1 MRYLYDAISYAISYA
16 ISLSCFPASRF
27 CPPPAAPPWLHRLQ
41 LSPFLCFE
49 GDRTRLFDPVQLWDN
64 HTQGNH
70 LCCTSSGSKLLAIHA
85 AKMIKG
91 LTQANLLVSKAK
103 IKGLIDQSIDLLN
116 DRLQARM
123 VQA

>member
-1 MRYLYDAISYAISYA
+1 MRYRMLYLCLVPPLHCFVLLQQLLPGFIDCSFHPFCVSKGIEHVCSIQCIFGTITHRAIA
-16 ISLSCFPASRF
+16 C
-27 CPPPAAPPWLHRLQ
+27 AAY
-41 LSPFLCFE
+41 
-49 GDRTRLFDPVQLWDN
+49 
-64 HTQGNH
+64 QG
-70 LCCTSSGSKLLAIHA
+70 GSKLLAIHA

-116 DRLQARM
+116 DRRQARM